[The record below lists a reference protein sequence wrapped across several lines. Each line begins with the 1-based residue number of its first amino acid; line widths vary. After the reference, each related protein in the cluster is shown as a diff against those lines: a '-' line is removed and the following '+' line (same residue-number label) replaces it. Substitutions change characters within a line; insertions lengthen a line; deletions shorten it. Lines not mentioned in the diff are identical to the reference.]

1 MRATLRD
8 ARSLADAHVMPTY
21 RRWPVTFVSG
31 EGVRLFD
38 DGGRGYLDFVAGVA
52 VNALGHAHP
61 AVAEAVSRQIST
73 LGHVSNLYYT
83 APMAELAE
91 RLTGLLGWDDGRV
104 FFCNSGAEANECAL
118 KLVRRWARARVSG
131 SQAPVRTDTIAALG
145 SFHGRTFETLAA
157 TGQPAKWEAFAPL
170 PGGFVHVPFGDPEA
184 LEKAAGPSTA
194 AVLLEP
200 VQGEGGV
207 VVPPDGYLDGAR
219 ALCDTHGMAFVVD
232 EVQTGL
238 GRTGVWFASADA
250 RPDVITLA
258 KALGGGLPLGACVAR
273 GELAEAF
280 GPGDHATTLGG
291 GPVVCAAGLAVLDVI
306 EQEDLVEQAAR
317 VGAHLARGLV
327 DLTERHEAAAGV
339 RGRGLLL
346 ALQLSGDHARDVV
359 GAALKRGLLV
369 NDVSSSAVRLCPP
382 LIVGEADCDQAV
394 QILDDVLAE
403 LPAPPAGAGPKRP
416 ERP

>member
-1 MRATLRD
+1 MRASLRD

-31 EGVRLFD
+31 EGMRLLD
-38 DGGRGYLDFVAGVA
+38 ERGRSYLDFVAGVA

-61 AVAEAVSRQIST
+61 AVTEAVARQIST
-73 LGHVSNLYYT
+73 LAHVSNLYYT
-83 APMAELAE
+83 TPMAELAE
-91 RLTGLLGWDDGRV
+91 RLVALLGWDDGRV

-118 KLVRRWARARVSG
+118 KLVRRWSRARSSRGPVPS
-131 SQAPVRTDTIAALG
+131 AVRTDTIAALG

-170 PGGFVHVPFGDPEA
+170 PGGFVHVPFGDAAA
-184 LEKAAGPSTA
+184 LEAAAGPSTA

-207 VVPPDGYLDGAR
+207 VVPPGGYLEGAR
-219 ALCDTHGMAFVVD
+219 ELCDARGMAFVAD

-273 GELAEAF
+273 GELGETF

-306 EQEDLVEQAAR
+306 EQEGLVEQAAR
-317 VGAHLARGLV
+317 VGAYLADGLEGLV
-327 DLTERHEAAAGV
+327 ERHDAAAAV

-346 ALQLSGDHARDVV
+346 ALQLSGDLARDVA
-359 GAALKRGLLV
+359 GAALERGLLV
-369 NDVSSSAVRLCPP
+369 NDVSPSAVRLCPP
-382 LIVGEADCDQAV
+382 LVVSEADCDEAIGV
-394 QILDDVLAE
+394 LDAVLAG
-403 LPAPPAGAGPKRP
+403 LPAAGPERP